1 MKKCEVLNDTVIACL
16 KGSIVMV
23 SDKTYELARHKLK
36 PVDVKKEEKVV
47 VKEVETR
54 VETDIETPELPKKKT
69 RKK

>member
-1 MKKCEVLNDTVIACL
+1 
-16 KGSIVMV
+16 MV

-36 PVDVKKEEKVV
+36 PVDEVKKEKVSV
-47 VKEVETR
+47 EVKEVETR

>member
-1 MKKCEVLNDTVIACL
+1 MKKCEVLQDTVIACQ

-36 PVDVKKEEKVV
+36 PVDEKKEEKVV

-54 VETDIETPELPKKKT
+54 VETDIETPETPKKKT